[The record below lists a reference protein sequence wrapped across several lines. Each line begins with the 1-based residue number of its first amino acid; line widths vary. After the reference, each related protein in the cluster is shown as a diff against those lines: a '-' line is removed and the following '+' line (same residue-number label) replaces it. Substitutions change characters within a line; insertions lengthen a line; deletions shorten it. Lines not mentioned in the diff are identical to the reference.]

1 MRKSVL
7 FTVLLTLVVSGC
19 GDSARVDN
27 TTPSTNVDSSSPQ
40 SDVEDEPHA
49 DFEEDA
55 LPDSLDNELECDIT
69 VSIVGAMA
77 GDFEGFATEEEAVN
91 AWKPG
96 TGDIPDGEWVQ
107 HEDNSWTLVA
117 DNGLTVAKAEV
128 RAITGNENTTFAT
141 ERYVSDGI
149 EYCE

>member
-7 FTVLLTLVVSGC
+7 FTVLLMLVVSSC

-27 TTPSTNVDSSSPQ
+27 TTPST
-40 SDVEDEPHA
+40 DVEDEPHA

-55 LPDSLDNELECDIT
+55 VPDGLGNKLECDVT

-91 AWKPG
+91 DWKPG

-107 HEDNSWTLVA
+107 HEDDSWTLVG
-117 DNGLTVAKAEV
+117 DDGLTVASAVV
-128 RAITGNENTTFAT
+128 RAITRNENTTFPT
-141 ERYVSDGI
+141 ERYVSGGI
-149 EYCE
+149 EYCS